1 MYKYFQGDV
10 TYWLGPQ
17 KLFLDSE
24 TEKKFVSVIWKSFKN
39 AVIW

>member
-17 KLFLDSE
+17 KLFLDSKI
-24 TEKKFVSVIWKSFKN
+24 EKKIRICHMKKL
-39 AVIW
+39 